1 MGKMIHIVFR
11 ENGVAINNAQEVEK
25 IANALVNV
33 DYKGNILSYVEFQN
47 PQQMLAFFK
56 LLKLVEMVGDVNS
69 LEESIM
75 KLKKEYEV
83 ISDILNKELSK
94 KIIIEYNG
102 TTTEASLQTLL
113 SGITYNNNY
122 IQLQIDGEKI
132 KLTLKHS

>member
-1 MGKMIHIVFR
+1 
-11 ENGVAINNAQEVEK
+11 
-25 IANALVNV
+25 LVNV

-102 TTTEASLQTLL
+102 TITEASLQTLL

>member
-1 MGKMIHIVFR
+1 M
-11 ENGVAINNAQEVEK
+11 
-25 IANALVNV
+25 VNV

-102 TTTEASLQTLL
+102 TITEASLQTLL